1 MFMTLRDC
9 AGTDVI
15 LNFYE
20 IEVIYEHLTDK
31 QREIKEEFGGRFSGP
46 LSPERDP
53 ERCKVR
59 MKSGK
64 EFVFP
69 KPAAEI
75 LRRVNIEMSA

>member
-15 LNFYE
+15 LNYYE
-20 IEVIYEHLTDK
+20 IEVIYEHITEK
-31 QREIKEEFGGRFSGP
+31 QRTIEDRMRAIQSGT
-46 LSPERDP
+46 PERDP
-53 ERCKVR
+53 DRCKVR